1 MLPGLMMSELT
12 VLHDLSHPSVM
23 RVQELLE
30 DDKYYYVVTELI
42 QGGELHHRIKEVL
55 NFSE

>member
-42 QGGELHHRIKEVL
+42 QGGELHHRIKEVF